1 MFATHGI
8 WKFFAAA
15 GLALGLAA
23 TGVSAAEHSAHQHG
37 ADAVQLTLDNG
48 KKWATDEPLRKGMGA
63 IRAEMDDSLHAIHE
77 GKLTTAHYNALATK
91 ISAEVGG
98 MVAQCKLEPKA
109 DAQLHLVIADLL
121 NGAETMQGKTKKVSR
136 QTGAVKVVGAL
147 EKYAAYFDHPNWQP
161 IKE

>member
-1 MFATHGI
+1 MFATRGI

-15 GLALGLAA
+15 GLALGLVA
-23 TGVSAAEHSAHQHG
+23 TGASAAEHSAHQHG
-37 ADAVQLTLDNG
+37 ADAVQLSLDNG

-63 IRAEMDDSLHAIHE
+63 IRTEMDASLHAIHE
-77 GKLTTAHYNALATK
+77 GKLTAARYNALATK
-91 ISAEVGG
+91 ISTEVAG

-109 DAQLHLVIADLL
+109 DAQLHLVIAELL
-121 NGAETMQGKTKKVSR
+121 NGTDAMQGKAKKVSR
-136 QTGAVKVVGAL
+136 QTGAVKVLGAL

>member
-37 ADAVQLTLDNG
+37 ADAAQLSLDNG

-63 IRAEMDDSLHAIHE
+63 IRTEMDASLHAIHE
-77 GKLTTAHYNALATK
+77 GKLTAARYNALATK
-91 ISAEVGG
+91 VSTEVGG

-121 NGAETMQGKTKKVSR
+121 NGVEAMQGQTPKVSR
-136 QTGAVKVVGAL
+136 QTGAVKVLGAL
-147 EKYAAYFDHPNWQP
+147 EKYAAHFDHPNWQP

>member
-1 MFATHGI
+1 MFVTHGI

-15 GLALGLAA
+15 GLALGLVA
-23 TGVSAAEHSAHQHG
+23 TGASAAEHSAHQHG
-37 ADAVQLTLDNG
+37 ADAAQLSLVNG

-63 IRAEMDDSLHAIHE
+63 IRTDMDASLHAIHE
-77 GKLTTAHYNALATK
+77 GKLTAARYNALANK
-91 ISAEVGG
+91 ISAEVAG
-98 MVAQCKLEPKA
+98 MVAQCKLEPQA

-121 NGAETMQGKTKKVSR
+121 NGTEAMQGKAKKVSR
-136 QTGAVKVVGAL
+136 QTGAVKVLGAL